1 MPALADGIAAVV
13 ESVFAELLDLPTAE
27 PTTRPSEA
35 SGRVLRASVRINGA
49 WQGVVVVDCPEELAR
64 RTAAA
69 MWGGQPHD
77 RAQLAD
83 AIGELANMIAGNV
96 KVLLPGPS
104 RLSLPAV
111 ADAPAATSVPPGGV
125 IADTTVACDG
135 QLLTVWLRELERNG
149 S

>member
-13 ESVFAELLDLPTAE
+13 ESVFTELLDLRAQPTAS
-27 PTTRPSEA
+27 PSVV
-35 SGRVLRASVRINGA
+35 SGPALRASVRISGA
-49 WQGVVVVDCPEELAR
+49 WQGMVVVDCPEELAR

-69 MWGGQPHD
+69 MWGGRPRD
-77 RAQLAD
+77 RAQMAD

-111 ADAPAATSVPPGGV
+111 ADDPAATSVPPGGV
-125 IADTTVACDG
+125 IAGATVACDG
-135 QLLTVWLRELERNG
+135 QPLTVWLRELDPDG

>member
-13 ESVFAELLDLPTAE
+13 ESVFAELLDLPAA
-27 PTTRPSEA
+27 RPAAAQPAA
-35 SGRVLRASVRINGA
+35 SGAMLRASVRISGA
-49 WQGVVVVDCPEELAR
+49 WRGEVVVDCPEELAR

-69 MWGGQPHD
+69 MWGGRPRD
-77 RAQLAD
+77 RGQVTD

-111 ADAPAATSVPPGGV
+111 ADAPAAASAPPHGV
-125 IADTTVACDG
+125 VADATVACDG
-135 QLLTVWLRELERNG
+135 QPLTVWLRGELDPDG
-149 S
+149 

>member
-1 MPALADGIAAVV
+1 MAALADGIAAVV
-13 ESVFAELLDLPTAE
+13 ESVFAELLDLPA
-27 PTTRPSEA
+27 TRPASPSAA
-35 SGRVLRASVRINGA
+35 SGPLLRASVRISGA

-69 MWGGQPHD
+69 MWGGRPRD
-77 RAQLAD
+77 GAQVAD

-111 ADAPAATSVPPGGV
+111 ADAPAASSAPPGRAV
-125 IADTTVACDG
+125 AAATVACDG
-135 QLLTVWLRELERNG
+135 QPLTVWLREESDPEG

>member
-13 ESVFAELLDLPTAE
+13 ESVFAELLDLRAQPTAS
-27 PTTRPSEA
+27 PSAA
-35 SGRVLRASVRINGA
+35 SGPVLRASVRISGA
-49 WQGVVVVDCPEELAR
+49 WQGMVVVDCPEELAR

-69 MWGGQPHD
+69 MWGGQPRD
-77 RAQLAD
+77 RAQMAD

-111 ADAPAATSVPPGGV
+111 ADGQAASSAPPRGV
-125 IADTTVACDG
+125 VAGTTVACDG
-135 QLLTVWLRELERNG
+135 QPLTVWLRELDPDG

>member
-1 MPALADGIAAVV
+1 MPDLADGIAAVV
-13 ESVFAELLDLPTAE
+13 ESVFAELLDLPAARPTAS
-27 PTTRPSEA
+27 PSGA
-35 SGRVLRASVRINGA
+35 SGPVLRASVRISGA

-69 MWGGQPHD
+69 MWGGQPQD
-77 RAQLAD
+77 QTQIAD

-111 ADAPAATSVPPGGV
+111 ADAPAATSAPPGGV
-125 IADTTVACDG
+125 IAGTTVACDG
-135 QLLTVWLRELERNG
+135 QPLTVWLRELERND